1 MLKYVAYVIVRV
13 FGNMRGT
20 GKGAMMQATGLTRI
34 LGAALVLCGMP
45 AGAQEAAGATD
56 ADYLVQA
63 GDVLEVSVW
72 NEPDLQKEV
81 LVRPD
86 GKISFPLTQGDV
98 QAARRSVDALR
109 EEITQR
115 LSHYIPDLVVTVSVK
130 QILGN
135 KVYVIGQVNNPGV
148 FVMNP
153 RIDVLQALSMAGGGT
168 AFASL
173 NDIRILRRSADGK
186 QQAVRFQYGDV
197 IKGNN
202 LDQNIMLR
210 SGDVIVVP

>member
-1 MLKYVAYVIVRV
+1 
-13 FGNMRGT
+13 
-20 GKGAMMQATGLTRI
+20 MQATGVKGI
-34 LGAALVLCGMP
+34 LLAAALLCGLP
-45 AGAQEAAGATD
+45 APAQEQAGAGKAE
-56 ADYLVQA
+56 ADYFVQP
-63 GDVLEVSVW
+63 GDILEVSVW
-72 NEPDLQKEV
+72 NEPELQKEV

-86 GKISFPLTQGDV
+86 GKISFPLTQGDI
-98 QAARRSVDALR
+98 QAAGRSVDALR

-115 LSHYIPDLVVTVSVK
+115 LIRYIPDSVVTVSVK

-168 AFASL
+168 AFAAL
-173 NDIRILRRSADGK
+173 NDIRILRRSADGE

-197 IKGNN
+197 IKGNK

-210 SGDVIVVP
+210 SGDVVVVP